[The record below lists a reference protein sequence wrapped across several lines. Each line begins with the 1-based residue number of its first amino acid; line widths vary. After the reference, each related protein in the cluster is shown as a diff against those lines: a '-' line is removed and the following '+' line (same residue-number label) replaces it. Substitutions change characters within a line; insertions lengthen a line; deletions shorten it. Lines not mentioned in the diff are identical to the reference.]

1 MQSLTRASIPSLRA
15 SDYKRTISSQSDQTL
30 TRQKGGIMYRF
41 VKTLT
46 SVILGGLLLSSAA
59 TLSGQQPPPPKA
71 KSSTQMAPA
80 PAPAAAPAPAPQ
92 SRQRVVI
99 VEPIRVFDPYFDYP
113 YPYAY
118 APDYMAENFGYVK
131 IKTESKD
138 ASVYV
143 DGGFADKIEKA
154 KKFAL
159 RPGNHDIEL
168 RDSDGRTLF
177 KERVQVLVGKTTELK
192 VG

>member
-1 MQSLTRASIPSLRA
+1 
-15 SDYKRTISSQSDQTL
+15 
-30 TRQKGGIMYRF
+30 MYRF

-46 SVILGGLLLSSAA
+46 SVILGGLLLSSAT

-80 PAPAAAPAPAPQ
+80 PAPAAQPAPQ
-92 SRQRVVI
+92 PNHRVVV
-99 VEPIRVFDPYFDYP
+99 VEPIRVFDPFFDYP

-131 IKTESKD
+131 IKTERKD

-143 DGGFADKIEKA
+143 DGGFADRVEKA

-159 RPGNHDIEL
+159 RPGTHDIEL
-168 RDSDGRTLF
+168 RDSDGRSLF
-177 KERVQVLVGKTTELK
+177 RERVAVLVGKTTELK

>member
-1 MQSLTRASIPSLRA
+1 
-15 SDYKRTISSQSDQTL
+15 
-30 TRQKGGIMYRF
+30 MYRF

-46 SVILGGLLLSSAA
+46 SVILGGLLLSSAS

-99 VEPIRVFDPYFDYP
+99 VEPIRVFDPFFDYP

-118 APDYMAENFGYVK
+118 APDYMAQNFGYVK

>member
-1 MQSLTRASIPSLRA
+1 MRAFW
-15 SDYKRTISSQSDQTL
+15 KRNIAWL
-30 TRQKGGIMYRF
+30 IGGM
-41 VKTLT
+41 V
-46 SVILGGLLLSSAA
+46 LSSALA
-59 TLSGQQPPPPKA
+59 VSAQKPP
-71 KSSTQMAPA
+71 PA
-80 PAPAAAPAPAPQ
+80 PAQKPAAPMATAPQ
-92 SRQRVVI
+92 PGHQVVV
-99 VEPIRVFDPYFDYP
+99 VEPVRVFDPFFDYP

-118 APDYMAENFGYVK
+118 EPDYMAANFGYVK
-131 IKTESKD
+131 IKTDRKD

-177 KERVQVLVGKTTELK
+177 RERVAVLVGKTTELH

>member
-1 MQSLTRASIPSLRA
+1 
-15 SDYKRTISSQSDQTL
+15 
-30 TRQKGGIMYRF
+30 MYRF

-46 SVILGGLLLSSAA
+46 SVILGGLLLGSAA
-59 TLSGQQPPPPKA
+59 TLSGQQPKA

-80 PAPAAAPAPAPQ
+80 PAPAPQ
-92 SRQRVVI
+92 PNHHVVV
-99 VEPIRVFDPYFDYP
+99 VEPIRVFDPFFDYP

-131 IKTESKD
+131 IKTDHKD

-159 RPGNHDIEL
+159 RPGTHDIEL
-168 RDSDGRTLF
+168 RDSDGRSLF
-177 KERVQVLVGKTTELK
+177 RERVAVLVGKTTELH

>member
-1 MQSLTRASIPSLRA
+1 
-15 SDYKRTISSQSDQTL
+15 
-30 TRQKGGIMYRF
+30 MYRF

-131 IKTESKD
+131 IKTDSKD

>member
-1 MQSLTRASIPSLRA
+1 MR
-15 SDYKRTISSQSDQTL
+15 
-30 TRQKGGIMYRF
+30 RF
-41 VKTLT
+41 AKTLT
-46 SVILGGLLLSSAA
+46 SVIIGGLLLGSVPILSA
-59 TLSGQQPPPPKA
+59 QQPPPPKE
-71 KSSTQMAPA
+71 KSSAQMAPA
-80 PAPAAAPAPAPQ
+80 PKSAAQAAPAPAPQ
-92 SRQRVVI
+92 PRQRVVI
-99 VEPIRVFDPYFDYP
+99 VEPIRVFDPFFDYP

-118 APDYMAENFGYVK
+118 PPDYMAENFGYVK
-131 IKTESKD
+131 IKTDVKD

-143 DGGFADKIEKA
+143 DGGFADKVAKA

-168 RDSDGRTLF
+168 RDSDGRSLF

>member
-1 MQSLTRASIPSLRA
+1 
-15 SDYKRTISSQSDQTL
+15 
-30 TRQKGGIMYRF
+30 MYRF

-46 SVILGGLLLSSAA
+46 SVILGGLLLSSAS
-59 TLSGQQPPPPKA
+59 TLCGQQPPPPKA

-80 PAPAAAPAPAPQ
+80 PAPAAQPASAPAPQ
-92 SRQRVVI
+92 PNHRVVV
-99 VEPIRVFDPYFDYP
+99 VEPIRVFDPSFDYP

-131 IKTESKD
+131 IKTDRKD

-143 DGGFADKIEKA
+143 DGGFADKVEKA

-159 RPGNHDIEL
+159 RPGTHDIEL
-168 RDSDGRTLF
+168 RDSDGRALF
-177 KERVQVLVGKTTELK
+177 HERVAVLVGKTTELK